1 MSAKKLKGDFNEA
14 YRLHPHEEEL
24 LEKTIEKNLVPFAI
38 LLVYYR
44 INKTFPEEPSD
55 VNKNLISAIA
65 MQLNEEYTAC
75 KRLFREY
82 DLNSRTGSRHRGI
95 IREFFGFKESLEGD
109 LSQFKEWLINDKLN
123 LECRFQVLKEYA
135 ETWFTGK
142 KLEMPANSSIER
154 TINSAIKIWE
164 STLFSNILSHS
175 SKEMKNEIDAL
186 LNAPTEKITIVKRSG
201 VTKEKKD
208 KSGFALIKEDPGN
221 IGLNSLLSEIKKL
234 DLLSKMSSP
243 EFSLNYLSQRVLK
256 KYKNRV
262 SVETIHDMR
271 SHPNEIRYPLMVIYS
286 FLRKQE
292 IIDTI
297 ADILIRI
304 IHKMSSN
311 SEGKVEKSILDAIKN
326 SKIPN
331 KDELFLNVAEPL
343 VEYPLGVIEDIIY
356 PIASQDILKELI
368 KELKEKGTTSY
379 HKKIH
384 YTLRD
389 SYSGHYRRMLPEILQ
404 RFEFRSNNEYHQ
416 PIIKGLSLIKLHLNE
431 KNRYFTI
438 EEENQIDSLLK
449 KNLRNFIVEKDKDGV
464 EKINRISFEI
474 CLLQALREGLRCR
487 EIWIVGAN
495 RFRNPDEDLPDD
507 FDSLREEYYK
517 ALNLP
522 TNAKEFIQMIKD
534 LMTKELMNLNKRIVK
549 NKKVKI
555 LEKYKKGWIQLTPL
569 DEQSEPENLKK
580 IQKEIY
586 KRWKHTSLLD
596 VLKETD
602 LRLDFVS
609 KFSTVGTK
617 EVLAKDILQRRLLTC
632 LFALGTNTGITRASS
647 LIPGEQHYEL
657 NHVKK
662 TYLTKEQLREA
673 IASVINAT
681 FKTRVKKI
689 WGNVTVTTSASDSK
703 KFGAWEQNLM
713 TEYHLRYG
721 GRGVMIYWHVE
732 KNSLCI
738 YSQLK
743 SCSSSEVASMIEG
756 VLRHCTEVNIEKHF
770 VDTHGQSEVGFA
782 FTHLLGF
789 QLMPRLKNIYAQ
801 KLSLPDEDMKEE
813 LNNLKLIL
821 TKKID
826 WELIEQ
832 QYDQMVKYA
841 TALCLGTAET
851 ESILKRFTKNPVK
864 HPAYLALHELG
875 KAIKTI
881 FLCRYLDSED
891 LRQEINEGLN
901 VVERWNGITGFIFY
915 GKNSEFSSNRLE
927 EQELSILALQLL
939 QVSLVY
945 INTLMIQEVLSEKY
959 WFDLM
964 DKNDFRALT
973 PIIHS
978 HINPYGKFTLD
989 MNERIPFKKALSA

>member
-1 MSAKKLKGDFNEA
+1 MSAKKLKSDFNEA

-24 LEKTIEKNLVPFAI
+24 LEKTIEKNLTPFAI

-65 MQLNEEYTAC
+65 MQLNEEYTIC
-75 KRLFREY
+75 KRLLREY
-82 DLNSRTGSRHRGI
+82 DLDSRTASRHRSI
-95 IREFFGFKESLEGD
+95 IREFFGFKEFLEDD
-109 LSQFKEWLINDKLN
+109 LSQFKEWLINEKLN

-135 ETWFTGK
+135 ETWFIEK
-142 KLEMPANSSIER
+142 KLEVPANSSIDR
-154 TINSAIKIWE
+154 TINSAIHVWE
-164 STLFSNILSHS
+164 STLFSSILSS
-175 SKEMKNEIDAL
+175 TSEEMKKEIDAL
-186 LNAPTEKITIVKRSG
+186 LNAPTEKITLVKKSG
-201 VTKEKKD
+201 ITKEKKD
-208 KSGFALIKEDPGN
+208 KSGFALIKDDPGN
-221 IGLNSLLSEIKKL
+221 VGLNSLLSEIKKL
-234 DLLSKMSSP
+234 DLLSKMSAP
-243 EFSLNYLSQRVLK
+243 EFSLNHLSQRVLK

-262 SVETIHDMR
+262 SVETIYDIR
-271 SHPNEIRYPLMVIYS
+271 SHPNEIRHPLMVIYS

-311 SEGKVEKSILDAIKN
+311 SVGKVEKSILDAIKN

-343 VEYPLGVIEDIIY
+343 VEYPKGVIEDIIY
-356 PIASQDILKELI
+356 PIANQDTLKELI

-384 YTLRD
+384 CTIRD
-389 SYSGHYRRMLPEILQ
+389 SYSGHYRKMLPEILQ
-404 RFEFRSNNEYHQ
+404 RLEFRSNNDYHQ
-416 PIIKGLSLIKLHLNE
+416 PIIKGLSLIKSHLNE

-438 EEENQIDSLLK
+438 EEESEIDSLLK

-464 EKINRISFEI
+464 EKVNRISFEI

-522 TNAKEFIQMIKD
+522 TDAKDFIQTIKD
-534 LMTKELMNLNKRIVK
+534 LMTKELINLNKRILK
-549 NKKVKI
+549 NKKVKLI
-555 LEKYKKGWIQLTPL
+555 EKYKKGWIQLTPL

-609 KFSTVGTK
+609 KFSSVGTQ
-617 EVLAKDILQRRLLTC
+617 EVLAKDLLQRRLLTC

-662 TYLTKEQLREA
+662 TYITKEQLREA
-673 IASVINAT
+673 IAAVINAT
-681 FKTRVKKI
+681 FKMRVKKI

-713 TEYHLRYG
+713 TEHHVRYG

-732 KNSLCI
+732 KNALCI

-756 VLRHCTEVNIEKHF
+756 VLRHCTEMNIEKHF

-801 KLSLPDEDMKEE
+801 KLSLPDEDIKDE

-832 QYDQMVKYA
+832 QYDQMVKYT
-841 TALCLGTAET
+841 TALRLGTAET
-851 ESILKRFTKNPVK
+851 ESILKRFTKKPVK

-939 QVSLVY
+939 QVCLVY
-945 INTLMIQEVLSEKY
+945 INTLMIQEVLLEKH

-964 DKNDFRALT
+964 DKDDFRALT

-978 HINPYGKFTLD
+978 HINPYGKFSLN
-989 MNERIPFKKALSA
+989 MNERIPFKNALSA

>member
-1 MSAKKLKGDFNEA
+1 MSTKKIKSDFNET
-14 YRLHPHEEEL
+14 YRLTSHEEEL
-24 LEKTIEKNLVPFAI
+24 LERTKEKTTSAFAV

-44 INKTFPEEPSD
+44 INKTFPEEISD
-55 VNKNLISAIA
+55 VNKNLIKAISIQ
-65 MQLNEEYTAC
+65 MNEEYIIC
-75 KRLFREY
+75 KKSFREY
-82 DLNSRTGSRHRGI
+82 DLENRTASRHRSL
-95 IREFFGFKESLEGD
+95 IRAFFGFKESSEED
-109 LSQFKEWLINDKLN
+109 LKEFKDWLIYEKLN
-123 LECRFQVLKEYA
+123 LECRFQVLKECA
-135 ETWFTGK
+135 ETWFIEK
-142 KLEMPANSSIER
+142 KLEVPATSSIDR
-154 TINSAIKIWE
+154 TINSAIQIWE
-164 STLFSNILSHS
+164 TSLFSNILSS
-175 SKEMKNEIDAL
+175 TSEVMKKEIDNL
-186 LNAPTEKITIVKRSG
+186 LNAPTEKVTVIKRSG
-201 VTKEKKD
+201 ATKEKKV
-208 KSGFALIKEDPGN
+208 KSGFASIKEDPRN
-221 IGLNSLLSEIKKL
+221 VGLNSLLNEIKKF
-234 DLLSKMSSP
+234 DLLSKISCP
-243 EFSLNYLSQRVLK
+243 DFSLNHLSQRVLK

-262 SVETIHDMR
+262 SVETIYDVR
-271 SHPNEIRYPLMVIYS
+271 SHPNEIKYPLIVIYS

-292 IIDTI
+292 ITDTI

-343 VEYPLGVIEDIIY
+343 VEHPKGVIEDIIY
-356 PIASQDILKELI
+356 PIASQDRLKELI

-384 YTLRD
+384 CTIRD
-389 SYSGHYRRMLPEILQ
+389 SYLTHYRRMLPEILN
-404 RFEFRSNNEYHQ
+404 RLEFRSNNDYHR
-416 PIIKGLSLIKLHLNE
+416 PIIEGLSLIKSHLNE

-438 EEENQIDSLLK
+438 EEEGNIDSLLK
-449 KNLRNFIVEKDKDGV
+449 KNLRPFIVEKDKDGN
-464 EKINRISFEI
+464 EKVNRISFEI
-474 CLLQALREGLRCR
+474 CLLQSLREGLRCR
-487 EIWIVGAN
+487 EIWIIGAN
-495 RFRNPDEDLPDD
+495 RFRNPDEDLPED
-507 FDSLREEYYK
+507 FDTLRAEYYK

-522 TNAKEFIQMIKD
+522 TDAKEFIQIIKD
-534 LMTKELMNLNKRIVK
+534 LMTKELVNLNKRINK

-555 LEKYKKGWIQLTPL
+555 IEKHKKGWIQLSPL

-580 IQKEIY
+580 IQKEIF

-609 KFSTVGTK
+609 KFSTVGK
-617 EVLAKDILQRRLLTC
+617 QEMLSKDILQRRLLTC
-632 LFALGTNTGITRASS
+632 FFSLGTNTGLTRASS

-662 TYLTKEQLREA
+662 TYITKELLREA
-673 IASVINAT
+673 IATVINAT
-681 FKTRVKKI
+681 FDIRIKKI
-689 WGNVTVTTSASDSK
+689 WGNVTVTCASDSK
-703 KFGAWEQNLM
+703 KFGAWDQNLM
-713 TEYHLRYG
+713 TEHHIRYG

-732 KNSLCI
+732 KNALCI

-743 SCSSSEVASMIEG
+743 SCASSEVSSMIEG
-756 VLRHCTEVNIEKHF
+756 VLRHCTEMNIEKHF
-770 VDTHGQSEVGFA
+770 VDTHGQSEIAFA
-782 FTHLLGF
+782 FTHMLGF

-801 KLSLPDEDMKEE
+801 KLSLPDENIKDE

-832 QYDQMVKYA
+832 QYDQMVKYT
-841 TALCLGTAET
+841 TALRLGTAET

-939 QVSLVY
+939 QVCLVY

-964 DKNDFRALT
+964 DKDDFRALT

-978 HINPYGKFTLD
+978 HINPYGKFSLN
-989 MNERIPFKKALSA
+989 MNERIPFKNSLSA